1 MKVLRVWTT
10 VTEASECDMGQAP
23 CHKEEVKKM
32 IKEDCIF
39 CKIAKGDIPSAT
51 IYESNDFKCILDVAP
66 ANKGHALII
75 PKEHSDNIYELDAE
89 IAAKVFSFATIAAKA
104 IKEETGCDGLNI
116 VQNNGEVA
124 GQTVNHFHMHII
136 PRFKD
141 DDVKVIWKQHET
153 ESEAQNE
160 LAKAIKNRL

>member
-1 MKVLRVWTT
+1 
-10 VTEASECDMGQAP
+10 
-23 CHKEEVKKM
+23 M

-66 ANKGHALII
+66 ANRGHTLII
-75 PKEHSDNIYELDAE
+75 PKEHSDNIYELDADM
-89 IAAKVFSFATIAAKA
+89 AAKVFSFATVAAKA
-104 IKEETGCDGLNI
+104 IKEETGCEGLNI
-116 VQNNGEVA
+116 IQNNGEIA
-124 GQTVNHFHMHII
+124 GQTVNHFHMHIV

-141 DDVKVIWKQHET
+141 DDVKVTWKQHET

-160 LAKAIKNRL
+160 LARAIKNRL

>member
-1 MKVLRVWTT
+1 
-10 VTEASECDMGQAP
+10 
-23 CHKEEVKKM
+23 M

-39 CKIAKGDIPSAT
+39 CKIAKGEIPSAT

-75 PKEHSDNIYELDAE
+75 PKEHSDNIFELDAE
-89 IAAKVFSFATIAAKA
+89 MAAKVFSFATVAARA

-136 PRFKD
+136 PRFKGD
-141 DDVKVIWKQHET
+141 EVKVTWKQLET

-160 LAKAIKNRL
+160 LAKAIKKRL

>member
-1 MKVLRVWTT
+1 
-10 VTEASECDMGQAP
+10 
-23 CHKEEVKKM
+23 M

-66 ANKGHALII
+66 ANRGHALII
-75 PKEHSDNIYELDAE
+75 PKEHSDNIYELDADM
-89 IAAKVFSFATIAAKA
+89 AAKVFSFATVAAKA
-104 IKEETGCDGLNI
+104 IKEETGCEGLNI
-116 VQNNGEVA
+116 IQNNGEIA
-124 GQTVNHFHMHII
+124 GQTVNHFHMHIV

-141 DDVKVIWKQHET
+141 DDVKVTWKQHET

-160 LAKAIKNRL
+160 LARAIKNRL

>member
-1 MKVLRVWTT
+1 
-10 VTEASECDMGQAP
+10 
-23 CHKEEVKKM
+23 M
-32 IKEDCIF
+32 IKEDCLF
-39 CKIAKGDIPSAT
+39 CKIARGDIPSAT

-66 ANKGHALII
+66 ANRGHALII
-75 PKEHSDNIYELDAE
+75 PKEHSDNIFELDAE
-89 IAAKVFSFATIAAKA
+89 MAAKIFSFATVVAKA

-141 DDVKVIWKQHET
+141 DDVKVTWKQHET

-160 LAKAIKNRL
+160 LACAIKKRL

>member
-1 MKVLRVWTT
+1 
-10 VTEASECDMGQAP
+10 
-23 CHKEEVKKM
+23 M

-51 IYESNDFKCILDVAP
+51 IFESNDFKCILDVAP
-66 ANKGHALII
+66 ANRGHALII

-89 IAAKVFSFATIAAKA
+89 MAAKVFSFATVAAKA

-116 VQNNGEVA
+116 IQNNGEVA
-124 GQTVNHFHMHII
+124 GQTVNHFHMHIV

-141 DDVKVIWKQHET
+141 DEVKVTWKQHST
-153 ESEAQNE
+153 ESDAQNE